1 MEITKEEQPISY
13 APEISKEI
21 FDALHRKLVQIRIAQ
36 LGEEVPLLPK
46 VINMLAICELND
58 EGLINHEQFCYLR
71 SHMELFQII

>member
-1 MEITKEEQPISY
+1 MEITKEEQQALY

-46 VINMLAICELND
+46 VINMLAIIELRD
-58 EGLINHEQFCYLR
+58 EEVISHEQLCYLR
-71 SHMELFQII
+71 SHVELFQ